1 MTRVPAALL
10 AAVLLPV
17 AAACGIR
24 PTGIIG
30 AGSKPVSGYRPEPV
44 TIYLVRSDRLVPVR
58 RPGLPGHPFLGVLQL
73 GVPLTAEER
82 WAGLTTRIPRDV
94 RLLLME
100 FDGES
105 PDDISVIAPEETGS
119 TGELVVDTGRR
130 ARWPRLALG
139 QIACTAEAIRGVR
152 RTLLVTDPEADTT
165 KPVGTRPGDL
175 RLRCADY
182 ADLR

>member
-1 MTRVPAALL
+1 MTRVPAAFLTAVVLL
-10 AAVLLPV
+10 AT
-17 AAACGIR
+17 AACGIQ
-24 PTGIIG
+24 PTWIIG

-44 TIYLVRSDRLVPVR
+44 TIYLVKSDRLVPVR

-73 GVPLTAEER
+73 GVPITSEER
-82 WAGLTTRIPRDV
+82 RAGLSTAIPRDV

-105 PDDISVIAPEETGS
+105 PDEISVITPEETGS
-119 TGELVVDTGRR
+119 TGELVVDAGRR
-130 ARWPRLALG
+130 GRWPRLALG
-139 QIACTAEAIRGVR
+139 QLACTAEAIRGVR
-152 RTLLVTDPEADTT
+152 RTLLVTDPAADTT
-165 KPVGTRPGDL
+165 KAVGTRPGDL